1 MGQEK
6 QDHGHR
12 EPEVP
17 ETKVSLTATKKKSSR
32 SGGRKKKKKNQEAG
46 WTSAASTLLRETIKM
61 PTENQT
67 GK

>member
-17 ETKVSLTATKKKSSR
+17 ETKVSLTATKKKILKIR
-32 SGGRKKKKKNQEAG
+32 RQKKKKKKSGGRLDFCSKHFAERNYQNAH
-46 WTSAASTLLRETIKM
+46 
-61 PTENQT
+61 
-67 GK
+67 

>member
-17 ETKVSLTATKKKSSR
+17 ETKVSLTATKKKILKIR
-32 SGGRKKKKKNQEAG
+32 RQKKKKKNQEAG

-67 GK
+67 EK

>member
-17 ETKVSLTATKKKSSR
+17 ETKVSLTATKKNPQDQEAE
-32 SGGRKKKKKNQEAG
+32 KKKKKSGGRLDFCSKHFAERNYQNAH
-46 WTSAASTLLRETIKM
+46 
-61 PTENQT
+61 
-67 GK
+67 